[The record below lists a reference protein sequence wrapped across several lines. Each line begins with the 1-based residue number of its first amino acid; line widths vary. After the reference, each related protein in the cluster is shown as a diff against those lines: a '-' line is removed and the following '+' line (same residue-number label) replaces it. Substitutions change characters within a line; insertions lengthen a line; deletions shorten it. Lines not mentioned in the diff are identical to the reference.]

1 MPLGLKVLAD
11 VFRVFLPVA
20 LQVPGVLGQPLFD
33 AFIIMLA
40 AVGVPPSPAG
50 VGLSFA
56 GFLTGGGSAGLL
68 SFADSGVGAEGLVAV
83 RTSSPFH
90 PGPLSRLE

>member
-1 MPLGLKVLAD
+1 MLAEPFFDALIIVLA
-11 VFRVFLPVA
+11 A
-20 LQVPGVLGQPLFD
+20 LG
-33 AFIIMLA
+33 I
-40 AVGVPPSPAG
+40 PPPPAG

>member
-1 MPLGLKVLAD
+1 VRALAEPFFDALIIVLA
-11 VFRVFLPVA
+11 A
-20 LQVPGVLGQPLFD
+20 LG
-33 AFIIMLA
+33 I
-40 AVGVPPSPAG
+40 PPPPAG
-50 VGLSFA
+50 FGLSFA